1 MGRKP
6 MRELVD
12 GRKGN
17 IAGTNFWRPIICY
30 RGGSP
35 DWLRGRQSLLVEWT
49 AITFKEGTIYQV
61 DEKYIIRGSDGSKT
75 ESSINENYNSF
86 NVCDQSR
93 RGKKKDWFEGS
104 RHDLRFN
111 LGSLDAMGLAHGG
124 GRCGISVNTPPYY
137 P

>member
-49 AITFKEGTIYQV
+49 AIIFKEGTIYQV
-61 DEKYIIRGSDGSKT
+61 DEKYIIMGSDGSKT
-75 ESSINENYNSF
+75 
-86 NVCDQSR
+86 
-93 RGKKKDWFEGS
+93 
-104 RHDLRFN
+104 
-111 LGSLDAMGLAHGG
+111 
-124 GRCGISVNTPPYY
+124 
-137 P
+137 